1 MDATTY
7 TGTGVSQ
14 TVVNQGQFKSDLIW
28 IIQRSRREW
37 NILADSIRGTN
48 NQLFSNST
56 NAEQTNATFLT
67 AFASNGFTVDTSTG
81 TNGSGSTYVGWQ
93 WQAGQGTN
101 TTNTNGSITSTV
113 SVNATAGF
121 SIVSWTATG
130 SVATVGH
137 GLGVAP
143 KIVINRQRSTTGNW
157 AFITDLLTVGTPQ
170 YMYLDSTAAIANTGW
185 GSSPTSSVISAYSYG
200 SGQTIISYCWAE
212 IAGFSKFGSYTGN
225 GSADGPFVYTGF
237 RPKFVMIKGTGASGA
252 NWNIF
257 DTSRDTYN
265 VEGQFIAANLSSAE
279 GTSATLDG
287 LSNGFKIRTSGGYA
301 NTSAEAFIYMA
312 FAENPFKNANAR

>member
-1 MDATTY
+1 MDATLY

-14 TVVNQGQFKSDLIW
+14 VVVNAGQFKPDFVWMKTRNVSANSNLI
-28 IIQRSRREW
+28 
-37 NILADSIRGTN
+37 DSVRGVTKLL
-48 NQLFSNST
+48 QSNST
-56 NAEQTNATFLT
+56 GAEATNTDVLSSFN
-67 AFASNGFTVDTSTG
+67 SNGFTVVSDY
-81 TNGSGSTYVGWQ
+81 GSNYSGNTYVGWQ
-93 WQAGQGTN
+93 WQAGQGTTSSN
-101 TTNTNGSITSTV
+101 TSGSITSTV

-121 SIVSWTATG
+121 SIVSWIATG

-212 IAGFSKFGSYTGN
+212 IAGFSKFTSYTGN
-225 GSADGPFVYTGF
+225 GSADGPMIFTGF
-237 RPKFVMIKGTGASGA
+237 RPKFIMLKRTDTTG
-252 NWNIF
+252 NWSMYDSTRN
-257 DTSRDTYN
+257 TYN
-265 VEGQFIAANLSSAE
+265 AGSFPLFPNLSDAE
-279 GTSATLDG
+279 AASTDILDW
-287 LSNGFKIRTSGGYA
+287 LSNGFKLRSTNLNNSGG
-301 NTSAEAFIYMA
+301 TFIVMA
-312 FAENPFKNANAR
+312 FASNPFKNSNAV